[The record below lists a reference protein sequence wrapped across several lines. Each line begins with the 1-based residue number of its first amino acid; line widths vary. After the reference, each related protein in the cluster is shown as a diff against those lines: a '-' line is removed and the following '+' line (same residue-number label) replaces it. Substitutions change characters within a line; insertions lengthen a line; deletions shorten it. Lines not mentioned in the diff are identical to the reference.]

1 VSSTAGNNAALIDY
15 TVTPSDLL
23 QEKIGGGG
31 VFPVYNFAI
40 AYLLPI

>member
-23 QEKIGGGG
+23 QEKIGGG
-31 VFPVYNFAI
+31 VSPVHNFAI